1 MSREKTYC
9 ILRELWMRVIE
20 VTTEILIGLLI
31 LSIGV
36 FGFLSADRSFQ
47 RVKESSTLIKSAV
60 KADLAI
66 RETLLGRGVSY
77 LSSRENA
84 VRQMTE
90 EVKSLDLGKDVK
102 VTDVKAVISDRN
114 NLFSGF
120 EVSVKYS
127 IKGREYESYVRF

>member
-47 RVKESSTLIKSAV
+47 RVRESSTLIKSAV

-102 VTDVKAVISDRN
+102 VTDVKAVVADRN

>member
-1 MSREKTYC
+1 
-9 ILRELWMRVIE
+9 MRVIE

-36 FGFLSADRSFQ
+36 FGFLSTDRSFQ

-66 RETLLGRGVSY
+66 RETLLGRSVSY

-84 VRQMTE
+84 ARQMTE

-102 VTDVKAVISDRN
+102 VTDVKAVVSDRN

>member
-84 VRQMTE
+84 VKQITE
-90 EVKSLDLGKDVK
+90 SLKSIDLGDDTQI
-102 VTDVKAVISDRN
+102 TDVDVFIKDSSD
-114 NLFSGF
+114 LFSGF

-127 IKGREYESYVRF
+127 VKGREYESYVRF

>member
-9 ILRELWMRVIE
+9 ILRELWMRIIE

-36 FGFLSADRSFQ
+36 FGFLSAGRSFQ
-47 RVKESSTLIKSAV
+47 RVRESSTLIKSAV

-84 VRQMTE
+84 VKQITE
-90 EVKSLDLGKDVK
+90 SLKSIDLGDDTQI
-102 VTDVKAVISDRN
+102 TDVDVFIKDSS

>member
-47 RVKESSTLIKSAV
+47 RVRESSTLIKSAV

-66 RETLLGRGVSY
+66 RETLLGSSVSY

-102 VTDVKAVISDRN
+102 VTDVKAVVTDRN